1 MRPPALPAFLRIA
14 ATITNTY
21 QILRH
26 RPKIRTTLG
35 MELGLKFR
43 LDLIPPTQL
52 HNFYNECVS
61 IRRIHEQPTI
71 RDIRDGVIARLVLHR
86 GYLTGIKSNL
96 PNVS

>member
-1 MRPPALPAFLRIA
+1 
-14 ATITNTY
+14 
-21 QILRH
+21 
-26 RPKIRTTLG
+26 

-52 HNFYNECVS
+52 HNFYDECVS
-61 IRRIHEQPTI
+61 IRRIYEEPTI
-71 RDIRDGVIARLVLHR
+71 RDIRDGIIARLALHR

>member
-1 MRPPALPAFLRIA
+1 
-14 ATITNTY
+14 
-21 QILRH
+21 
-26 RPKIRTTLG
+26 

-86 GYLTGIKSNL
+86 RRTLPIGRYLTGIKSNL